1 MSGAVEDLP
10 LLDMLYIKLAGNRG
24 FERMPLCEMAL
35 IDDHNVY
42 ELDVKLSNPTTL
54 VLVNRT
60 PNGKMFKITREVLI
74 ATVQNSVYSNMY
86 KVADIAWQAAGT
98 PPDAQ
103 LHAFLEK
110 HRI

>member
-1 MSGAVEDLP
+1 
-10 LLDMLYIKLAGNRG
+10 MLYIKLAGNRG

-42 ELDVKLSNPTTL
+42 ELDIKLSNLTTL
-54 VLVNRT
+54 ALVNRAF
-60 PNGKMFKITREVLI
+60 NGKMFRITREALLTTI
-74 ATVQNSVYSNMY
+74 QNTVYGNMY

-103 LHAFLEK
+103 LLAFLEK
-110 HRI
+110 YHI